1 MRRFL
6 ISQLTRAIDF
16 LKTPDS
22 AAAPS
27 QLTAPEKIEA
37 PLTNPSN
44 SDGMDDTKPAA
55 FFPDKPAL
63 RDYLDYNSYA
73 ATLADLIDKTQT
85 PLTVGVFGAW
95 GSGKTTLMGM
105 IESSL
110 REIEKT
116 PDGRRFMLVRFEAWK
131 YYKED
136 ALWRAMLLRVLDA
149 LRPDVKGEAKLTKSI
164 DTLEESLYRNVEWK
178 EKGGLTIDWPK
189 LAKAGASGALK
200 MTFAFVPGVSTL
212 TEAVKAAQGAI
223 GKGDVAGDAS
233 SIADAFQRDM
243 IVHHRNQLSSIEQF
257 QTEFSKLVKNHFA
270 DRRLV
275 IFVDDLDRCLPEKAI
290 EVLEAIKLFLDVE
303 GCVFVLGIDQEV
315 ITRGLE
321 ARYKESIA
329 DGQSEKFSTHYIE
342 KLIQLP
348 FHLPPIEARE
358 IGSYLKLLNVDW
370 PHEDCAQ
377 VFAEAL
383 SPNPRQI
390 KRTINVFML
399 LWKLAERRR
408 STLGAK
414 VTPLRLAKV
423 VILQTAYPGVFDHL
437 KSNSLLL
444 KQLELL
450 SRDTASTDPGID
462 PVLLE
467 AVKQVSLRKLF
478 QLLPDNDTANFA
490 DLELDDLTAFF
501 SLARRTPAIAEI
513 AKEAAT
519 TATAAPVL
527 VTAESRGAPA
537 VERPFQLRP
546 PVRDF
551 VGRREELAKMLI
563 NLRGGASGAIVTG
576 MPGMG
581 KTEFGFLVAEHLLR
595 DFPDGQ
601 LLVDMQGTSDPPCD
615 PAEVLL
621 TCIRALGRDRD
632 VPSDVEARGR
642 IYRSLLSDRRVLI
655 MLDDAADAAQVQPL
669 MPPKGS
675 ALLITSRNALVL
687 PGMVSVTLDELSDT
701 EAITLFTRISPTVS
715 GGIAAT
721 ICALC
726 GNLPPAVRAAA
737 STLAV
742 TPDLDPAEYARQLR
756 DEQKRIE
763 LLGTKGVTN
772 VTLEASFSLS
782 YRRLPEETALV
793 LRKLSVFPE
802 KFDAKAEEVICRDP
816 EHTHLSDLTKLS
828 LVSFDAKDG
837 RYSIHALMC
846 LFVQRKLSEAE
857 KADAA
862 SLHAAYYLEVV
873 KTIYAQYAEAGDGSI
888 KALALYDRES
898 QNIDAGF
905 EWSAAQSKS
914 SVDASSICSAYA
926 RYASQI
932 LQLRKSTKERIR
944 WFTRAL
950 EAAREVG
957 DVEAEL
963 VHMIGLGGA
972 YRKIGEKE
980 KAFAIYTDARD
991 IATRSGLLRL
1001 KAEILSSLGV
1011 EHRDRGEIPQA
1022 MDCFNEQHAI
1032 SKELGN
1038 RRGEGLALVNLA
1050 NAHLAI
1056 SQFNEAILYCE
1067 TAISISREI
1076 GDLQTEA
1083 VASGNLGRAYH
1094 LQGKQDEALKLYRRQ
1109 LEISLTLGDRL
1120 GEATA
1125 RFNVGVALQHEGKVE
1140 EAIEE
1145 GRAALDIYR
1154 DLESPNAQ
1162 RVQGWLRIVMPRLDE
1177 RLNNKT

>member
-16 LKTPDS
+16 LKPPDS
-22 AAAPS
+22 ADAAPK
-27 QLTAPEKIEA
+27 LIAPEKIEA
-37 PLTNPSN
+37 PVANPADSN
-44 SDGMDDTKPAA
+44 GIDDTKPAA
-55 FFPDKPAL
+55 FFPDKPAA

-105 IESSL
+105 IESAL

-164 DTLEESLYRNVEWK
+164 DTLEQSLYRNVEWK

-408 STLGAK
+408 SSLGAK

-450 SRDTASTDPGID
+450 SRDTASADPNID
-462 PVLLE
+462 SILLE
-467 AVKQVSLRKLF
+467 AVKQVSLKKLF
-478 QLLPDNDTANFA
+478 QLLPDNDAANFA

-501 SLARRTPAIAEI
+501 SLARRAPVVTESLP
-513 AKEAAT
+513 KEAAAKGPEVAPSSDQVRS
-519 TATAAPVL
+519 TA
-527 VTAESRGAPA
+527 SF
-537 VERPFQLRP
+537 ERPFQLRS

-551 VGRREELAKMLI
+551 VGRADELSHMVAS
-563 NLRGGASGAIVTG
+563 LRQGSPVGIVTG
-576 MPGMG
+576 MPGTG
-581 KTEFGFLVAEHLLR
+581 KTEFALQVAETLR
-595 DFPDGQ
+595 PHFPDGQ
-601 LLVDMQGTSDPPCD
+601 LFVDMQGTSDTPSD
-615 PAEVLL
+615 PAEALSA
-621 TCIRALGRDRD
+621 CIRAFAGREHML
-632 VPSDVEARGR
+632 PQEVEALGK
-642 IYRSLLSDRRVLI
+642 IYLSQLNDRRVLI
-655 MLDDAADAAQVQPL
+655 MLDNAADAVQVRPL
-669 MPPKGS
+669 LPPRGS
-675 ALLITSRNALVL
+675 ALLITSRNAIVL
-687 PGMVSVTLDELSDT
+687 PGMVSVSLDQLAPD
-701 EAITLFTRISPTVS
+701 EAITLFKSISPKVS
-715 GGIAAT
+715 NEIAAE
-721 ICALC
+721 ICLLC
-726 GNLPPAVRAAA
+726 GYLPPAVRAAA
-737 STLAV
+737 STLAA
-742 TPDLDPAEYARQLR
+742 TPDLDPAVYARQLS

-763 LLGTKGVTN
+763 LLGTEGLN

-782 YRRLPEETALV
+782 YSRLPGETARV
-793 LRKLSVFPE
+793 LQRLSVFPNT
-802 KFDAKAEEVICRDP
+802 FDATAEEAICNDP
-816 EHTHLSDLTKLS
+816 EHVRLSDLTRLS
-828 LVSFDAKDG
+828 LVYYDSNEG
-837 RYSIHALMC
+837 RYRVHALMR
-846 LFVQRKLSEAE
+846 LFAQRQLLPGE
-857 KADAA
+857 KEEVGRA
-862 SLHAAYYLEVV
+862 HAAYYVQVV
-873 KTIYAQYAEAGDGSI
+873 KAANAEYLKAGEHAI
-888 KALALYDRES
+888 KALSLFDQERA
-898 QNIDAGF
+898 NINAGF
-905 EWSAAQSKS
+905 EWSAARATSEPE
-914 SVDASSICSAYA
+914 AASICSDYA
-926 RYASQI
+926 RYGSQI
-932 LQLRKSTKERIR
+932 LQLRKSPKVLSE
-944 WFTRAL
+944 WYSRAL
-950 EAAREVG
+950 EAARYVG

-963 VHMIGLGGA
+963 VHRIGLGGA
-972 YRKIGEKE
+972 YRMLGESE
-980 KAFAIYTDARD
+980 KAITIYTEARD
-991 IATRSGLLRL
+991 IAAKSNLPRF
-1001 KAEILSSLGV
+1001 KAEILSSLGL
-1011 EHRDRGEIPQA
+1011 EYRDRGEMTYA
-1022 MDCFNEQHAI
+1022 LDCFEEQLAI
-1032 SKELGN
+1032 SRELAN
-1038 RRGEGLALVNLA
+1038 PRGVSLALLNRA
-1050 NAHLAI
+1050 NVHLAI
-1056 SQFNEAILYCE
+1056 GKIDEAIKGYE
-1067 TAISISREI
+1067 EAITISRELA
-1076 GDLQTEA
+1076 DLQTEA
-1083 VASGNLGRAYH
+1083 LVSGNLGRAYNFNGEPDRAIELYQTQ
-1094 LQGKQDEALKLYRRQ
+1094 LQ
-1109 LEISLTLGDRL
+1109 ISLRLGDRVSEANAHFNL
-1120 GEATA
+1120 ALAFDQKGEAQQTSVEATA
-1125 RFNVGVALQHEGKVE
+1125 ALQIY
-1140 EAIEE
+1140 EA
-1145 GRAALDIYR
+1145 
-1154 DLESPNAQ
+1154 LESPTAE
-1162 RVQGWLRIVMPRLDE
+1162 RVRQWLARIANRTSNDSPA
-1177 RLNNKT
+1177 TT